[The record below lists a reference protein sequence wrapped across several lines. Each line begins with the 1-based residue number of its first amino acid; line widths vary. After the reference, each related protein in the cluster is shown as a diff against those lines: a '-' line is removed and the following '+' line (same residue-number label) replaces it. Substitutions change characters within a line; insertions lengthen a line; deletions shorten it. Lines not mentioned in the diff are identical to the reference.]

1 MKGSNVLFLKD
12 ITKQDIEYL
21 SKWKNNRSLSVGLR
35 TEGLAIV
42 DGSVLEFNL
51 KLNANQFKLGI
62 DEFQS
67 LFLKNTGLQYTYT
80 REFELSSPLIDNL
93 ASKPALQ
100 EFYNHI
106 CNLQNN
112 LEYALPRINILNI
125 KIKLLLCF
133 L

>member
-1 MKGSNVLFLKD
+1 
-12 ITKQDIEYL
+12 
-21 SKWKNNRSLSVGLR
+21 
-35 TEGLAIV
+35 V
-42 DGSVLEFNL
+42 DGSILEFNL

-80 REFELSSPLIDNL
+80 REFKLSSPLIDNL

>member
-42 DGSVLEFNL
+42 DGCVLDL

-106 CNLQNN
+106 YNLQNN

-125 KIKLLLCF
+125 KCSL
-133 L
+133 